1 MLGIRF
7 EDFLQNGSR
16 VNATFALHV
25 DIMRH
30 CDHVVAIAFAERL
43 GGPEGYDLVLAAVK
57 ESLRF
62 SFVNNATSYA
72 PYCVQLLY
80 QHCGA
85 GFFHQ
90 CLKTTLYTTPFK
102 DSNRNFACDTNRE
115 LDHLDAL
122 KGFRSGS
129 NITAVTS
136 RMSLIDT
143 LYEARDYRSGDK
155 KKL

>member
-1 MLGIRF
+1 METGEASVIAECWAERF
-7 EDFLQNGSR
+7 EDFLQSGSR
-16 VNATFALHV
+16 LNATFALQHEVHV
-25 DIMRH
+25 YMMRH

-43 GGPEGYDLVLAAVK
+43 GGPDGYDLVLAAVK

-80 QHCGA
+80 QHHGA

-102 DSNRNFACDTNRE
+102 DSNQILR
-115 LDHLDAL
+115 
-122 KGFRSGS
+122 
-129 NITAVTS
+129 VTPKES
-136 RMSLIDT
+136 
-143 LYEARDYRSGDK
+143 
-155 KKL
+155 